1 VLGLNIL
8 VPVGTAITLIP
19 FFQWDIVS
27 AYVLFTIAL
36 AVRSP
41 IVPTCSA
48 SEPTGGYFRIENQEL
63 LHSGTQGRFS

>member
-36 AVRSP
+36 TVRPP
-41 IVPTCSA
+41 IVPNLQCVRA
-48 SEPTGGYFRIENQEL
+48 DRRL
-63 LHSGTQGRFS
+63 LPN